1 MYGRGMPRHLP
12 SKLPNNMI
20 KTSDTYTYDI
30 TFNQENVNTFAQ
42 ITGDNNPIHLD
53 AEFAAKTI
61 FGKPIVHGFYSASV
75 FSMVFGTKFPG
86 EGTIYMYQDMKFF
99 APVFVDQPYKAKFE
113 VLEVNTE
120 KHIGI
125 IKCTLEDE
133 TGKIVI
139 EGTAKL
145 KNNAQF
151 I

>member
-1 MYGRGMPRHLP
+1 
-12 SKLPNNMI
+12 MI
-20 KTSDTYTYDI
+20 KQHDTYTYDI
-30 TFNQENVNTFAQ
+30 TFNQANVATFAE

-53 AEFAAKTI
+53 ADFAAKTP

-86 EGTIYMYQDMKFF
+86 EGTIYMYQDMKFM
-99 APVFVDQPYKAKFE
+99 APVFVEQPYKAKFE

-120 KHIGI
+120 KHIGT
-125 IKCTLEDE
+125 IKCVLEDAN
-133 TGKIVI
+133 GKPVI

-145 KNNAQF
+145 KNNSQF

>member
-1 MYGRGMPRHLP
+1 
-12 SKLPNNMI
+12 MI
-20 KTSDTYTYDI
+20 KPADTYTHEI
-30 TFNQENVNTFAQ
+30 TFTQPNVDIFAQ

-53 AEFAAKTI
+53 AEFAAKTV

-120 KHIGI
+120 KHVGI
-125 IKCTLEDE
+125 IKCVLEDE
-133 TGKIVI
+133 AGKIVI

-145 KNNAQF
+145 KNNSQF
-151 I
+151 V

>member
-1 MYGRGMPRHLP
+1 
-12 SKLPNNMI
+12 MI
-20 KTSDTYTYDI
+20 KVNDTYTYAI
-30 TFNQENVNTFAQ
+30 QFNQSDVNTFAQ

-53 AEFAAKTI
+53 ADFAAKTV
-61 FGKPIVHGFYSASV
+61 FGKPIVHGFFSASV

-86 EGTIYMYQDMKFF
+86 EGTIYLYQDMKFL

-125 IKCTLEDE
+125 IKCILEDE
-133 TGKIVI
+133 NSKTVI

-145 KNNAQF
+145 KNNGQF
-151 I
+151 V

>member
-1 MYGRGMPRHLP
+1 
-12 SKLPNNMI
+12 MI
-20 KTSDTYTYDI
+20 KQNDTYSYDI
-30 TFNQENVNTFAQ
+30 TLNQANVNTFAQ

-53 AEFAAKTI
+53 ADFAAKTI

-86 EGTIYMYQDMKFF
+86 EGTIYLYQDMKFM

-120 KHIGI
+120 KHIGT
-125 IKCTLEDE
+125 IKCVLEDE
-133 TGKIVI
+133 HGKIVI
-139 EGTAKL
+139 EGIAKL
-145 KNNAQF
+145 KNNSQF

>member
-1 MYGRGMPRHLP
+1 
-12 SKLPNNMI
+12 MI
-20 KTSDTYTYDI
+20 KTSDTYTHDI

-120 KHIGI
+120 KHVGT

-145 KNNAQF
+145 KNNTQF

>member
-1 MYGRGMPRHLP
+1 
-12 SKLPNNMI
+12 MI
-20 KTSDTYTYDI
+20 KTNDTYSYNI
-30 TFNQENVNTFAQ
+30 TFNQANVNTFAE
-42 ITGDNNPIHLD
+42 ITGDNNPIHWD
-53 AEFAAKTI
+53 AEFAAKTP

-86 EGTIYMYQDMKFF
+86 EGTIYMYQDMKFM

-120 KHIGI
+120 KHVGTIRCI
-125 IKCTLEDE
+125 LEDAN
-133 TGKIVI
+133 GKIVI

>member
-1 MYGRGMPRHLP
+1 
-12 SKLPNNMI
+12 MI
-20 KTSDTYTYDI
+20 KPTDTYSYHI
-30 TFNQENVNTFAQ
+30 TFNQSNVNTFAE

-53 AEFAAKTI
+53 ADFAKNTI

-86 EGTIYMYQDMKFF
+86 EGTIYLYQDMKFLS
-99 APVFVDQPYKAKFE
+99 PVFVDQPYKANFE

-120 KHIGI
+120 KHIGT
-125 IKCTLEDE
+125 IKCVLEDE
-133 TGKIVI
+133 NGKIVI

>member
-1 MYGRGMPRHLP
+1 
-12 SKLPNNMI
+12 MI
-20 KTSDTYTYDI
+20 KLSDTYI
-30 TFNQENVNTFAQ
+30 HEICFNQSDVNTFAK

-61 FGKPIVHGFYSASV
+61 FGKPIVHGFFSASV

-86 EGTIYMYQDMKFF
+86 EGTIYLFQDMKFL
-99 APVFVDQPYKAKFE
+99 APVFVDKPYKAKFE

-125 IKCTLEDE
+125 IKCILEDE
-133 TGKIVI
+133 DGKNVI

-145 KNNAQF
+145 KNNSQF
-151 I
+151 V

>member
-1 MYGRGMPRHLP
+1 
-12 SKLPNNMI
+12 MI
-20 KTSDTYTYDI
+20 KINDTYTYD
-30 TFNQENVNTFAQ
+30 TQFKQTDVNTFAQ

-53 AEFAAKTI
+53 ADFAAKTV
-61 FGKPIVHGFYSASV
+61 FGKPIVHGFFSASV

-86 EGTIYMYQDMKFF
+86 EGTIYLYQDMKFL
-99 APVFVDQPYKAKFE
+99 APVFVEQPYKAKFE

-125 IKCTLEDE
+125 IKCVLEDE

-151 I
+151 V

>member
-1 MYGRGMPRHLP
+1 
-12 SKLPNNMI
+12 MI
-20 KTSDTYTYDI
+20 KQNDTYSYNI
-30 TFNQENVNTFAQ
+30 TFNQPNVDTFAQ

-53 AEFAAKTI
+53 ADFAKNTI

-86 EGTIYMYQDMKFF
+86 EGTIYLYQDMKFM

-120 KHIGI
+120 KHTGV

-133 TGKIVI
+133 SGKSVI

-145 KNNAQF
+145 KNNTQF
-151 I
+151 V